1 MDTSDGDG
9 THETPVTHS
18 TADGQDATAAAGSS
32 GRGRLRTFAAGT
44 TTLLAFLL
52 VWFALVSPDEISR
65 LAPGA
70 FVRIPVEGL
79 VIIALA
85 VVLPVWARRV
95 MAATIGGILGVVLVV
110 KIIDMGFFVFLDR
123 PFNPTADWPYFGSA
137 TDLLSLSIGRRDATI
152 APVVAVVVGVLVLVF
167 VPLSVLRLT
176 RLAAR
181 HRTAS
186 LRVVTVLGAASI
198 VCAVL
203 GVRIISGAPI
213 ASTSAAGLVY
223 DEVLAVRAGL
233 NDKQTLLKAAA
244 DDPFS
249 KVPGRDLLTGLRG
262 KDVIIA
268 FVESYGRVAVH
279 DSAFSPQVD
288 AALQTGSSR
297 LRAAGFSSRSA
308 YLDSPTFGGISW
320 LAHSTLQSGLWID
333 NQQSYNDL
341 VTTDRFTLSDAFNR
355 AGWRTVADVPS
366 NEKVW
371 PEGRSF
377 YHYDQ
382 IYDDTDVG
390 YRGPRFSYAAM
401 PDQYIL
407 SAFQR
412 LELAKPHHP
421 PVMAEIDLVSS
432 HIPWAPLPRMVP
444 WSKVGNGS
452 IFDPMPAEGNS
463 PTSVW
468 SDASRV
474 RSAYGQSIRYSLT
487 ALTSF
492 VQTYPDKNLV
502 LVVLGDHQ
510 PSTMVTGQGA
520 SHQVPISIIAH
531 DPTVMK
537 RISGW
542 GWQEGL
548 LPGTN
553 APVWPMDAF
562 RNRFLAAYGPQ
573 PPVVPPARSR
583 QR

>member
-1 MDTSDGDG
+1 VDTSDSD
-9 THETPVTHS
+9 TSHETAVSACT
-18 TADGQDATAAAGSS
+18 TDGQGETAPAGS
-32 GRGRLRTFAAGT
+32 GARGRLRAVTAAV

-65 LAPGA
+65 LTPGA
-70 FVRIPVEGL
+70 FIRIPIEGL
-79 VIIALA
+79 VVIAL
-85 VVLPVWARRV
+85 VLVLPVWARRV
-95 MAATIGGILGVVLVV
+95 MAATVGVILGVVMVV

-137 TDLLSLSIGRRDATI
+137 TDLLSLSIGRRDASI
-152 APVVAVVVGVLVLVF
+152 VPVVAVVVGVLVLVF

-186 LRVVTVLGAASI
+186 LRAVAGLGAVAI
-198 VCAVL
+198 VCAIL
-203 GVRIISGAPI
+203 GVRIVSGAPI

-223 DEVLAVRAGL
+223 DEVRAVQAGL
-233 NDKQTLLKAAA
+233 HDKQTLLKAAA
-244 DDPFS
+244 DDPFATIPS
-249 KVPGRDLLTGLRG
+249 RNLLTALRG
-262 KDVIIA
+262 KDVVIA

-279 DSAFSPQVD
+279 GSSFSPQVD
-288 AALQTGSSR
+288 AALQAGANR

-308 YLDSPTFGGISW
+308 FLDSPTFGGISW

-341 VTTDRFTLSDAFNR
+341 VTTDRFTLSDAFKR

-366 NEKVW
+366 NEKTW

-377 YHYDQ
+377 YHYDK
-382 IYDDTDVG
+382 IYDDTNVG
-390 YRGPRFSYAAM
+390 YMGPRFSYAAM

-412 LELAKPHHP
+412 MELAKPHHT

-432 HIPWAPLPRMVP
+432 HIPWAPLPTMVP

-452 IFDPMPAEGNS
+452 IFDPMPAQGNS

-468 SDASRV
+468 RDADQV
-474 RSAYGQSIRYSLT
+474 RAAYGQSIQYSLT

-502 LVVLGDHQ
+502 LIVLGDHQ

-520 SHQVPISIIAH
+520 THEVPISVIAH
-531 DPTVMK
+531 DPAVMK
-537 RISGW
+537 RISSW
-542 GWQEGL
+542 GWQEGM

-562 RNRFLAAYGPQ
+562 RDRFLTAYGPQ
-573 PPVVPPARSR
+573 PPVLPPAGS
-583 QR
+583 QQH